1 MRQDCSVEATVEVK
15 HNQGTMPPTGRFVG
29 GGVFASFF
37 AGKKK
42 GKRRK
47 KKEL

>member
-1 MRQDCSVEATVEVK
+1 LAEVTVEMK
-15 HNQGTMPPTGRFVG
+15 HNQGTKPPTGRFVG

-42 GKRRK
+42 RK
-47 KKEL
+47 K

>member
-1 MRQDCSVEATVEVK
+1 VK
-15 HNQGTMPPTGRFVG
+15 HNQGALPPTGSFVG

-42 GKRRK
+42 E
-47 KKEL
+47 KENVNLYNWLD